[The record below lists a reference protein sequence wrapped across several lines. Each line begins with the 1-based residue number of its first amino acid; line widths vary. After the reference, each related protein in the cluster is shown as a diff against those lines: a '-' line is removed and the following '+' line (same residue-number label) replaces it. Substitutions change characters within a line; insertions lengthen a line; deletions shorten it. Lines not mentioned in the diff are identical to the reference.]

1 MEDIIEYTVE
11 KEKAVEEFVDV
22 LKGLEEVKTKKEYKK
37 NSTKVHEKKC
47 KVVSNRKNF
56 SIVDF
61 DGFGLTVNKTNE
73 KFVVI
78 KYTGTVG
85 SKDFKVIE

>member
-1 MEDIIEYTVE
+1 MEDIMEYTVE
-11 KEKAVEEFVDV
+11 KENAVEEFVEV
-22 LKGLEEVKTKKEYKK
+22 LKEIEEVKTKKENKK
-37 NSTKVHEKKC
+37 NSPKVHEKKC

-61 DGFGLTVNKTNE
+61 DGFGLTVKKTEE
-73 KFVVI
+73 KFFVV

-85 SKDFKVIE
+85 HKDFKIIE